1 MGERQHSERGFTTIE
16 FMIVVPLLLLMLMM
30 VLQAYLRIDAQR
42 VAQAAAEE
50 GAADARKIG
59 GSREEAAQTAYD
71 YAERLSEG
79 SLTDVHVS
87 VDINAGQASVTVTG
101 TAVSLVPGIDLS
113 VTQTSTGP
121 VEQFVETSGE
131 FANSDGSGGGN

>member
-1 MGERQHSERGFTTIE
+1 MGRQPRQRSDHGFTTIE
-16 FMIVVPLLLLMLMM
+16 FMIVVPVLLLMLML

-50 GAADARKIG
+50 GAAAARHVG
-59 GSREEAAQTAYD
+59 GTQAGARDEAYD

-79 SLTDVHVS
+79 SLTDVHVT
-87 VDINAGQASVTVTG
+87 VHIGAEQASVTVTG

-121 VEQFVETSGE
+121 VERFVGYPGE
-131 FANSDGSGGGN
+131 FANFGADQS